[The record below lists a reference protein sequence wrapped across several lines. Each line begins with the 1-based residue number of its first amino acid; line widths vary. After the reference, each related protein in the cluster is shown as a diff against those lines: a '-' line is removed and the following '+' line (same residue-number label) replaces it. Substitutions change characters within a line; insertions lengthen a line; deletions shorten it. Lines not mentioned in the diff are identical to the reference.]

1 MYFKLLKHV
10 SGLALA
16 YKIEGGKGMR
26 IKGGRE
32 RNDRNTFWR
41 KGEGIAV

>member
-10 SGLALA
+10 GLALA

-26 IKGGRE
+26 IKRGRE
-32 RNDRNTFWR
+32 MDAKNTFWI
-41 KGEGIAV
+41 KGESR